1 MSAPPSESLSKS
13 FSSSP
18 PPGSPKEGSPVIR
31 RLVRWLSHRCLRWVY
46 RDVRVFG
53 AERAP
58 ESGAVLFIGNH
69 PNDLPDVLQGFFV
82 TPRAL
87 RYIATLAAASSWPA
101 RKIYEGLGVI
111 PVVRVRDAR
120 AERRKGTD
128 MVAVNA
134 AAGSAVGAALAA
146 GHAVGV
152 FPEGGVHNTPYVG
165 RPRTGVAKMIL
176 EYVDNGANGD
186 VLIVPFGVQYE
197 SPYRPGS
204 DCFAVVGAP
213 FSMAEWRTLNPS
225 GTGSGSSQ
233 SVAALVDT
241 FHEAL
246 RQVTRN
252 ATSWAQATTRD
263 RLIAGVAA
271 SMPGD
276 DPLEASIGLVAQ
288 AQWLVETLEESPTT
302 GHSVSQYETLVRIR
316 TIAEELA
323 IAVESLGGIGT
334 SARDQADVRQALDG
348 RRSSRVSIASLTMS
362 APVAALGWLIH
373 GPIFALI
380 WRLAHRFAKAPVDL
394 VALAFVPGLYLVLL
408 WYLLLTVGLAL
419 VLGNTGWSPWWSLL
433 LPLVA
438 PRLGDI
444 AVAWRWRWRRWR
456 LVRGAR
462 AWSAPERQRLD
473 ALHRELTALWAG
485 STAAFEDESIKLRDQ
500 SGSTIRRNSARR
512 NSAAGSQ

>member
-1 MSAPPSESLSKS
+1 MSAPLSES

-18 PPGSPKEGSPVIR
+18 SPGSPKEGSPVIR
-31 RLVRWLSHRCLRWVY
+31 RLVRWLSRRCLRWVY

-82 TPRAL
+82 TPRPL
-87 RYIATLAAASSWPA
+87 RYIATLAGASSWPA

-176 EYVDNGANGD
+176 EYIDNGANGD
-186 VLIVPFGVQYE
+186 VLVVPFGVQYE

-213 FSMAEWRTLNPS
+213 FSMNEWRARNLSEN
-225 GTGSGSSQ
+225 GNGSTQ
-233 SVAALVDT
+233 SVAVLVDA

-246 RQVTRN
+246 RGVTRN
-252 ATSWAQATTRD
+252 ATSWAQATARD

-271 SMPGD
+271 NTPDG

-288 AQWLVETLEESPTT
+288 AQWVVETLEDLPSM
-302 GHSVSQYETLVRIR
+302 GHPATQYDAFVRIR

-323 IAVESLGGIGT
+323 TAVESLGGVGT
-334 SARDQADVRQALDG
+334 SARDQADVRQAVDD
-348 RRSSRVSIASLTMS
+348 RQTPRVSITSLAMS

-373 GPIFALI
+373 GPVFALI

-408 WYLLLTVGLAL
+408 WYLLLTVGLAFG
-419 VLGNTGWSPWWSLL
+419 LGNMGLSPWWSLL
-433 LPLVA
+433 LPIVA
-438 PRLGDI
+438 PRLGDV
-444 AVAWRWRWRRWR
+444 AVAWRWRSRRWR

-462 AWSAPERQRLD
+462 AWSAPERQRLA
-473 ALHRELTALWAG
+473 ALYQELTALWAD

-500 SGSTIRRNSARR
+500 SGSAVRRNSARR

>member
-1 MSAPPSESLSKS
+1 MSAASSTHHPSGTPS
-13 FSSSP
+13 
-18 PPGSPKEGSPVIR
+18 EGSPAIR
-31 RLVRWLSHRCLRWVY
+31 RLVRWLSRRCLHWVY

-53 AERAP
+53 ADRVP

-82 TPRAL
+82 TRRPL

-176 EYVDNGANGD
+176 EYIDNGAKRD

-204 DCFAVVGAP
+204 DCFAVVGTP
-213 FSMAEWRTLNPS
+213 VSMVEWRAKNATDAQ
-225 GTGSGSSQ
+225 TGSVRSA
-233 SVAALVDT
+233 AALVNT
-241 FHEAL
+241 FHDAL
-246 RQVTRN
+246 QRVTRN
-252 ATSWAQATTRD
+252 SASWEHAAARD
-263 RLIAGVAA
+263 RLIASVAA
-271 SMPGD
+271 ALPND
-276 DPLEASIGLVAQ
+276 DPLEASIALVAQ
-288 AQWLVETLEESPTT
+288 VQWVVETSENGLPSAEW
-302 GHSVSQYETLVRIR
+302 SVPKEVLVRMR
-316 TIAEELA
+316 TVADELA
-323 IAVESLGGIGT
+323 NAVEHLGGIGT
-334 SARDQADVRQALDG
+334 SARDQSDVRQAVGSGNTPSGTTVRLALG
-348 RRSSRVSIASLTMS
+348 VPA
-362 APVAALGWLIH
+362 AALGWFVH
-373 GPIFALI
+373 GPVFVLI

-394 VALAFVPGLYLVLL
+394 VALTFVPGLHLVLL
-408 WYLLLTVGLAL
+408 WYLLLTVGLTFAL
-419 VLGNTGWSPWWSLL
+419 TGAGLPAGWSVLWSLL

-438 PRLGDI
+438 PRLGDA
-444 AVAWRWRWRRWR
+444 AVAWRWQWRRWR
-456 LVRGAR
+456 LVRR
-462 AWSAPERQRLD
+462 ACALPAAERERLTSRY
-473 ALHRELTALWAG
+473 HELAALWAQA
-485 STAAFEDESIKLRDQ
+485 TPAFEDESIKLRDQ
-500 SGSTIRRNSARR
+500 SGSTVRS
-512 NSAAGSQ
+512 NSAAGSQQA